1 VLGDWLEL
9 GPPPTRGRSEMEG
22 GMCGHERACVPGM
35 RFEGEGPGETGAT
48 APGRGLVGDVS
59 QDQLGNSKRK
69 V

>member
-9 GPPPTRGRSEMEG
+9 GPPSTRGRSGMEG
-22 GMCGHERACVPGM
+22 LMCGLERECVPAM